1 MSPELW
7 VGALLVLL
15 FAAAVLIIPSCHFI
29 GPNQVGLLNKRFG
42 RALEGS
48 SPIAFHGEAGY
59 QAQVLM
65 PGFNFVFWPLFGFEK
80 HPMVQ
85 VPTGQIGVVISQIGE
100 PLAVNQRTAIHKPEF
115 GQYTDLETF
124 IKGGGQKGIQRP
136 VLPPGTT
143 LPLHPVAFL
152 VLTPDRV
159 YGKPVLDEYV
169 RLASGGKLTP
179 AHFGLEPNQLHQV
192 VLEPEGADDY
202 CGIVTTLEGPAIP
215 DGGIAGRLGG
225 FRDIERLEKGL
236 PSVPTDGEQA
246 VEDNPVDE
254 NALIELLLENK
265 NAIHDNFQDYQKFL
279 DEGGTVGLQH
289 DPILYGAYNLNPFL
303 VRVEKVPML
312 VVEQGQVAVIKAY
325 VGLATEDQSGMEF
338 KYGSIVR
345 PGHRGIWNEPLRT
358 GKYAIN
364 PRCYDAQI
372 VPTSIVTLN
381 WADAQSHAHDLD
393 SELSPIDAK
402 SQEGF
407 EFRIDLQVQ
416 IHVPDTK
423 AAKVISMVGTVQALV
438 QEVLQAAVGN
448 HFRDKLQSMPAVEF
462 IHNRQTIQE
471 EALAHIRSNLEL
483 YHVET
488 PGVYI
493 QDVVFPPELVQVL
506 TQREIA
512 SQEVET
518 FKQKKLA
525 EDARL
530 LTEAARGRADQQA
543 DLARSEVGIA
553 IERNNAEA
561 RIAQA
566 EGEAAYV
573 EKTGQAAGAEVL
585 SIGTAKATAYAQ
597 QVKAMGRDN
606 TAMVN
611 IAEAL
616 ARGGIQVVPQVQVSG
631 GGNASDALM
640 ATLTKAL
647 LSGNPLENLLR
658 SRGAE
663 AAGGKE
669 QPEVESEPAAEDKKN
684 PLPEQ
689 PDEPADH

>member
-1 MSPELW
+1 MILELSI
-7 VGALLVLL
+7 VCIFALIGVLV
-15 FAAAVLIIPSCHFI
+15 VPSCHFV

-42 RALEGS
+42 KALTGD

-59 QAQVLM
+59 QAKVLM
-65 PGFNFVFWPLFGFEK
+65 PGFNFVFWLLYGFEK
-80 HPMVQ
+80 YPMVQ
-85 VPTGQIGVVISQIGE
+85 VPTGQIGVVVSQIGE
-100 PLAVNQRTAIHKPEF
+100 ALAVHQRTAIHKMEF
-115 GQYTDLETF
+115 GQFTNMEAF

-169 RLASGGKLTP
+169 HLARGGKLSP
-179 AHFGLEPNQLHQV
+179 MHFGLEPKQLHQV
-192 VLEPEGADDY
+192 VLEPESSDDF
-202 CGIVTTLEGPAIP
+202 CGVVTTLEGPAIP
-215 DGGIAGRLGG
+215 EGGIAGRLGG
-225 FRDIERLEKGL
+225 FQDIERLEKGL
-236 PSVPTDGEQA
+236 PA
-246 VEDNPVDE
+246 VAGADEEETGAAGVDDNL
-254 NALIELLLENK
+254 LIERLLENK

-279 DEGGTVGLQH
+279 DHGGTAGLQH

-312 VVEQGQVAVIKAY
+312 VVEQGQVAVVKAY
-325 VGLATEDQSGMEF
+325 VGLATEDQSGTDF

-345 PGHRGIWNEPLRT
+345 PGHRGIWREPLRT

-381 WADAQSHAHDLD
+381 WAEAESRAHDLD

-423 AAKVISMVGTVQALV
+423 AAQVISMVGTVGALV

-448 HFRDKLQSMPAVEF
+448 HFRDKLQSMPAVDF
-462 IHNRQTIQE
+462 IHKRQTIQE
-471 EALAHIRSNLEL
+471 EALAHIRANLEV

-493 QDVVFPPELVQVL
+493 QDVVFPAELVQVL

-512 SQEVET
+512 SQEIET
-518 FKQKKLA
+518 YKQKKLA

-530 LTEAARGRADQQA
+530 QTEAARGRADQQA
-543 DLARSEVGIA
+543 DLARSEVGIN

-566 EGEAAYV
+566 DGEATYV

-585 SIGTAKATAYAQ
+585 SIGTAKATAYAA

-616 ARGGIQVVPQVQVSG
+616 ARGGIQVVPQVQVAG
-631 GGNASDALM
+631 GGGSAEALM
-640 ATLTKAL
+640 ATLTKTL
-647 LSGNPLENLLR
+647 LTGGGLANVLKVDHGTDPGSD
-658 SRGAE
+658 
-663 AAGGKE
+663 AAPAPGSAPHPDSEDASTTPPPDSANKE
-669 QPEVESEPAAEDKKN
+669 S
-684 PLPEQ
+684 
-689 PDEPADH
+689 